1 MRSSGSRIALRITLG
16 IVLGVAFPWVATAVP
31 MGPISAADSATVVP
45 LLDELA
51 AAGPL
56 AVSAN
61 GQTAYVVDESRRAIV
76 GFDPFDPTR
85 RRDAIGPAA
94 DTEPMLIAVAGLPG
108 DMLAVVERAGDAWSL
123 GTYRVRPGDAARA
136 AEPLQRLAIGR
147 ATAAD
152 VRVGVAVSRA
162 RDWFAVAGLPE
173 GLPPVVR
180 AVFAGAGV
188 RPLSDAGCPPGMNG
202 ARPVAIAVSPA
213 DEVVLFEATT
223 PAGPATLAYHGPGGR
238 ELLRL
243 DTGLAD
249 VRGATFSR
257 GDGTLWVITGAAAD
271 ADRQPDGLW
280 RLDAVMRRRRQAVQ
294 PVLVAR
300 LTDPRFLVG
309 VSERSLVVVHG
320 GERRQVVRVDPH
332 PTTTERAERAE
343 PPEPPRHEEDSE
355 P

>member
-1 MRSSGSRIALRITLG
+1 MRSSGSK
-16 IVLGVAFPWVATAVP
+16 IVLGVAFAWVATAVP
-31 MGPISAADSATVVP
+31 VGPISAADSATVVP
-45 LLDELA
+45 LLDELV

-61 GQTAYVVDESRRAIV
+61 GQTAYVVDESRRVIV

-94 DTEPMLIAVAGLPG
+94 DTEPVPIAVAGLPG
-108 DMLAVVERAGDAWSL
+108 DLLAVVGRAGDAWSL

-188 RPLSDAGCPPGMNG
+188 RPLSDAGCPPGMDG

-249 VRGATFSR
+249 VRGATCSP
-257 GDGTLWVITGAAAD
+257 GDGTLWVIAGAA

-320 GERRQVVRVDPH
+320 GERRQVVRIDPH
-332 PTTTERAERAE
+332 PTTTERAEPPE
-343 PPEPPRHEEDSE
+343 PPEPPERPHHKEDSE